1 MDKFFANAKPIFVQK
16 DNREPVVSCGYRA
29 DFEALSDCRSYKLNI
44 TGRSFYRLY
53 VNGTFVMHGPART
66 ARGYLR
72 VDEIELSDYIKAG
85 KNVIAIEQIS
95 FSDPYNSYSNN
106 ITLEPGVILF
116 EIFDEGGN
124 SIVSSSKDINAIRL
138 INRHQKVERRSHCR
152 EAVEIYD
159 IDNSYF
165 GWRDTYDFSGFVK
178 ATEIECDFKLLPRRM
193 FYPDM
198 TKRGGAKLVEFGSF
212 AYEGEYKLNFYEQWG
227 ADFYNNPQDHLL
239 RDLVLTR
246 EHAGN
251 AKVSYIKDGVKLIS
265 KGNSY
270 LSYDLGE
277 SFVGFTGFKIK
288 TDKDIIID
296 LVCTEL
302 TKPDGTIMYD
312 FNTGTRLYIKA
323 GEYSFTRFDP
333 CLARYFRLYIRGEA
347 EIEITDLHMIS
358 YSYPDL
364 NEGTFTCSDEDVNR
378 LYNAARKTLI
388 LNTLDIFM
396 DCPDRER
403 GGWLCDSFWTARA
416 AAVMLGDTK
425 VEKAFIENFLLTDP
439 ALYKYGLFPSV
450 YPNTS
455 GHPSDELATWSFWL
469 LAEIAEYVRRS
480 GDIDMIKEHS
490 ARIDAVID
498 GALGLRGDSGLLENV
513 PIVFIDWSQSNSRPN
528 TQPISVPCNA
538 LYAYAV
544 REYGRVMNDSARIA
558 LADEMMETLKKAVLT
573 VCNEKERIPDSLTF
587 KDGAFVDNGVYTEA
601 AHFTSLWAELLGTD
615 FYGDMKEQ
623 KNSIKLNVVDKMGP
637 MPKFKAHPNIGKSGL
652 FIGDCVRF
660 DMLVKLGRIETMFDE
675 IKYLFFRQLKEGP
688 GTLWENEV
696 IEATSR
702 CHGFNAHVGVHLTRD
717 ILGIADVCEAEKK
730 ITIAPHPADLRWARG
745 VVKTDC
751 GCLSVSF
758 VCDNGQ
764 FELKVTAPNE
774 YKCEVKLPSYVKG
787 LGEENIKIDVCYV

>member
-1 MDKFFANAKPIFVQK
+1 MNDFFVNAKPIFVQEDTK
-16 DNREPVVSCGYRA
+16 EPVVSCGYRA
-29 DFEALSDCRSYKLNI
+29 DFVASEICNKFKINI

-66 ARGYLR
+66 ANGYLR
-72 VDEIELSDYIKAG
+72 VDEIDISDYVVKG
-85 KNVIAIEQIS
+85 KNIIAIEQIS
-95 FSDPYNSYSNN
+95 FSNPYNGYSNN
-106 ITLEPGVILF
+106 ITLEPGIIIF
-116 EIFDEGGN
+116 EIFDGDRN
-124 SIVSSSKDINAIRL
+124 SIVSSSDDTFAIRL
-138 INRHQKVERRSHCR
+138 TNRRQKVERRSHCR

-159 IDNSYF
+159 LDDSYF
-165 GWRDTYDFSGFVK
+165 AWRDTDDFSAFVK
-178 ATEIECDFKLLPRRM
+178 ATVIDEAFRLLPRRM

-198 TKRGGAKLVEFGSF
+198 TKRGGAKLMEFGSF

-227 ADFYNNPQDHLL
+227 ADFYNNPKDHLL
-239 RDLVLTR
+239 RDLSLTR

-251 AKVSYIKDGVKLIS
+251 AKVSFIKDGVKLIS

-277 SFVGFTGFKIK
+277 SFVGFTGFDIK
-288 TDKDIIID
+288 TDKDIVID

-302 TKPDGTIMYD
+302 TQPDGTIMYD
-312 FNTGTRLYIKA
+312 FNTGTRLYVKA
-323 GEYSFTRFDP
+323 GKYSFTCFDP
-333 CLARYFRLYIRGEA
+333 CIARYFRLYIRGEA
-347 EIEITDLHMIS
+347 EIEITNLHMIS
-358 YSYPDL
+358 YSYPDFG
-364 NEGTFTCSDEDVNR
+364 EGTFSCSDEDVNR

-396 DCPDRER
+396 DCPGRER

-416 AAVMLGDTK
+416 AAVMLGDVK

-450 YPNTS
+450 FPNAS

-469 LAEIAEYVRRS
+469 LAEIAEYVKRS
-480 GDIDMIKEHS
+480 GDIEMIKEHS

-498 GALGLRGDSGLLENV
+498 GILALRGESGLLENV

-544 REYGRVMNDSARIA
+544 REYGKVMNDEARIS
-558 LADEMMETLKKAVLT
+558 LADEMFSILRNAVLS
-573 VCNEKERIPDSLTF
+573 VCNEKERIPDSLTYNNGVF
-587 KDGAFVDNGVYTEA
+587 TDNGVYTEA
-601 AHFTSLWAELLGTD
+601 AHFTSIWSELIGTD
-615 FYGDMKEQ
+615 FKGNMKEQ

-637 MPKFKAHPNIGKSGL
+637 LPRYKAHPNIGKSGL

-660 DMLVKLGRIETMFDE
+660 DMLVKLGRIETMFEE
-675 IKYLFFRQLKEGP
+675 IKHLFFQQLKEGP

-702 CHGFNAHVGVHLTRD
+702 CHGFNAHVGVHLMRD
-717 ILGIADVCEAEKK
+717 ILGIADVCEADKK

-745 VVKTDC
+745 VHKTDC

-758 VCDNGQ
+758 VMDNGQ
-764 FELKVTAPNE
+764 FELKVTAPGE
-774 YKCEVKLPSYVKG
+774 YKCEVILPSYVKG